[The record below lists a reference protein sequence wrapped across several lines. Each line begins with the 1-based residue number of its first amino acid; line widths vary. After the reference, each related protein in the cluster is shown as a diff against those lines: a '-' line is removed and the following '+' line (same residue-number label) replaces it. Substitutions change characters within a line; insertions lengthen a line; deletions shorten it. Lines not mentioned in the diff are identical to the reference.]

1 METSFRTNYHLFL
14 PSYSVGADCYREIEA
29 VTKPFGH
36 KAVVI
41 GGKTAMEKAK
51 DAILQAVA
59 GTSIQI
65 TDFVWYGGNATYE
78 NIEHIRSVQAVQEAD
93 MVFAVGG
100 GRAVDTCKVYCDQED
115 KPIFTFPTI
124 ASNCAAVTSLS
135 VMYRED
141 DSLAGYYFLKKPPLH
156 CFINTRIIAEAPE
169 DLLWAGI
176 GDALSKGYEVQLAAR
191 GRNLFHTVA
200 MGVALSHCCTDPLVE
215 YGAAALAACREGRP
229 SYELQEVALDIIIS
243 TGLVSNLTT
252 GPNCEYYYNSS
263 IAHCIYNGSTVIPS
277 VVHNHRHG
285 AIVSFGVLCLLTY
298 DGQYGERDRIMAFNH
313 SIGLPVTMAEIG
325 LREED
330 LPALAQK
337 SSTVTEWTCTPYAMD
352 QKTLMEKILECDA
365 AGKTFLKNF
374 QKTLD

>member
-100 GRAVDTCKVYCDQED
+100 GRAVDACKVYCDQED

-141 DSLAGYYFLKKPPLH
+141 DSLAGSYFLKKPPLH

-191 GRNLFHTVA
+191 DRNLFHTVA

-365 AGKTFLKNF
+365 AGKTFLKKF